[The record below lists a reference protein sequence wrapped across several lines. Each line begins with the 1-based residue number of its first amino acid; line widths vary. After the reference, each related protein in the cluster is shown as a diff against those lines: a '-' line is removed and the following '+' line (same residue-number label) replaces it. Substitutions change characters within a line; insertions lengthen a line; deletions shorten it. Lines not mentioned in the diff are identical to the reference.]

1 MADTTRQ
8 TTTEPELVETEHTPV
23 DTGNEPVPQSSG
35 TDASETAEKESG
47 TDWKAHAKLW
57 EKRAKDNQ
65 RAAEKL
71 KELEDANKTELEKA
85 YERIEE
91 LEAEKTKVA
100 TTLCRNTVAKEYNLT
115 DEEAEMFLTGSE
127 ETMRMQAKVLA
138 KRHRVGE
145 DPGQGRGSNAG
156 IDRQAIIDRAKQL

>member
-1 MADTTRQ
+1 MQ
-8 TTTEPELVETEHTPV
+8 PETFDREYVE
-23 DTGNEPVPQSSG
+23 
-35 TDASETAEKESG
+35 
-47 TDWKAHAKLW
+47 KLRR
-57 EKRAKDNQ
+57 EAAGYRAKV
-65 RAAEKL
+65 
-71 KELEDANKTELEKA
+71 KELEPLARQFQDQQDANKTELEKA